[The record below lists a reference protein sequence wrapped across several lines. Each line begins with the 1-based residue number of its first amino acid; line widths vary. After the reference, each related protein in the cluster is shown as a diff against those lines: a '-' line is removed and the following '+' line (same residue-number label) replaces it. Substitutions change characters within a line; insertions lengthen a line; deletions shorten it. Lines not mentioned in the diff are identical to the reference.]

1 MIRIYKLKY
10 TDKETAIAD
19 LIAKGVFQ
27 EIEGE
32 VLYVDGIDAVVEVGL
47 IIDQEATFDTQ
58 GNLLTEPTYREG
70 YHFDIMTDNVID
82 FGANEIFPDNPK
94 HTFSGI

>member
-1 MIRIYKLKY
+1 MIKIYKLKY

-19 LIAKGVFQ
+19 LIAKGIYQ

-32 VLYVDGIDAVVEVGL
+32 MIYADGIDAVVEVGL
-47 IIDQEATFDTQ
+47 IIDQEATFDEQ

-70 YHFDIMTDNVID
+70 YHFDIMTENEID
-82 FGANEIFPDNPK
+82 FVANEIFSNNPK
-94 HTFSGI
+94 HTFTSY